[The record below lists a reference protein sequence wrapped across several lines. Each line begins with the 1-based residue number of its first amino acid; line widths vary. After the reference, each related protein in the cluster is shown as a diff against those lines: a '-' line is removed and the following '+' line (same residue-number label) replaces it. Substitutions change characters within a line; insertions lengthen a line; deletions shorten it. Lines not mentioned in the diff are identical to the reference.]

1 MSIGKTQKELNN
13 QIMKN
18 FTLGIILV
26 FLAFSLTAQ
35 YVTVT
40 GDELDWNDPD
50 TWVSGQVPNPGPG
63 GAQNLRTITISPG
76 SSVILDGDLTFLANL
91 ELFVAGSLSINNL
104 KGNNNLQVEVAQ
116 GGVFTV
122 KGDISYRNNTRII
135 VDGLL
140 FADSIL
146 VTTGGSNA
154 TGCIGGNGSL
164 LSNEDD
170 GTAPWVSDNIV
181 IPCPGMD
188 NPFPVIALL
197 DPGISYASTT
207 ENLSLYWA
215 TFREDNSSFFTVQ
228 RSKDNQKWL
237 PVGNV
242 LEAAGQSA
250 SYEFL
255 DPFPLEGKSW
265 YRLKLTDLDGKFS
278 FSEDI
283 LEVDWTAE
291 DLNFKVMKDPFSWTI
306 RFPVSGEYI
315 VEAYTPHGRRILM
328 DRAEQTLS
336 MPAPDGAVVFRV
348 TNNKQRTISRLV
360 M

>member
-1 MSIGKTQKELNN
+1 MSIGKTQKELNS

-154 TGCIGGNGSL
+154 TGCIGGSGSIR
-164 LSNEDD
+164 SNDHD
-170 GTAPWVSDNIV
+170 GTAPWVAENIV
-181 IPCPGMD
+181 IPCPGME
-188 NPFPVIALL
+188 NPFPEIALAY
-197 DPGISYASTT
+197 PGMTYASTT
-207 ENLSLYWA
+207 EDIQLYWS
-215 TFREDNSSFFTVQ
+215 TNKEEDSAFFTVQ
-228 RSKDNQKWL
+228 RSSDNNKWL
-237 PVGNV
+237 PVGN
-242 LEAAGQSA
+242 LMEAAGASA
-250 SYEFL
+250 DYAFT
-255 DPFPLEGKSW
+255 DPYPLEGDSW
-265 YRLKLTDLDGKFS
+265 YRLKLTDVNGKFS
-278 FSEDI
+278 FSPEN
-283 LEVDWTAE
+283 LEVSWTSE
-291 DLNFKVMKDPFSWTI
+291 DLNFQVQKTPGTWTI
-306 RFPVSGEYI
+306 RFPVSGQYL
-315 VEAYTPHGRRILM
+315 VEAYTIHGRRIVM
-328 DRAEQTLS
+328 NQVEQTLS
-336 MPAPDGAVVFRV
+336 IPAPDSALLIRVANDKDRTASRVV
-348 TNNKQRTISRLV
+348 